1 MLAPNYADHWTH
13 PPVTEP
19 FCNMHLEGPL
29 HHYLFIYLFVL
40 KTDTDW
46 TALWITF
53 WNHPQGFTHP
63 SRCAWGGWDGKKE
76 KSGSKERPAHNCCC
90 REGAGRRA
98 RNAEQRG
105 ARKQE
110 HKEGFFPPVLHPR
123 SKGSGFHIFAV
134 DISALHLAFMVYIF
148 MLLCLFPFR
157 KSNQN

>member
-110 HKEGFFPPVLHPR
+110 HKEGFFPPGVALEEQGVWLSYFCCWYICFAFSFYGLH
-123 SKGSGFHIFAV
+123 FY
-134 DISALHLAFMVYIF
+134 AFMFI
-148 MLLCLFPFR
+148 PF
-157 KSNQN
+157 